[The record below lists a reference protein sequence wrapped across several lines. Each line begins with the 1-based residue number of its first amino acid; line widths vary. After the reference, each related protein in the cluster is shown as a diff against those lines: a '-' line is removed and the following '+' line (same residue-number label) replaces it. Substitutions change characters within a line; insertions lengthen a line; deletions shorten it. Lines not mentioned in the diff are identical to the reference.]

1 MSFTVLHI
9 FCFVVWSSIIMEHVS
24 LYEDDPYI
32 CFVKSFWKYTCIN
45 LYHTSCLINGYLKL
59 VYLLIIHFILYS
71 LLPKNCNN
79 ASYLLPIRIIIINM
93 LTSFMIYT
101 SRQNYMQWM
110 HLYEWLHIIW
120 IVIKRSILTIIILLP
135 KVLYYFKV
143 FYRWFRRGGR
153 HACLQERQEV

>member
-1 MSFTVLHI
+1 MFHMNLLWKPLMKHLINYAHLWIKPVFNNLSFTVLHI

-79 ASYLLPIRIIIINM
+79 ASYLLPIRIIIINV

-101 SRQNYMQWM
+101 ISADKTICNECIYMNDYI
-110 HLYEWLHIIW
+110 LY
-120 IVIKRSILTIIILLP
+120 
-135 KVLYYFKV
+135 
-143 FYRWFRRGGR
+143 G
-153 HACLQERQEV
+153 